1 MAPGARPSPPP
12 GLRVWEHHLW
22 GRQLFRV
29 LGVQHL
35 RHQHVPKDA
44 AEVAGH
50 GGLLLQ
56 PAVVLEGQ
64 DDGVWG
70 QLLGGGQTA
79 AQDHSSL
86 PHQDLGYT
94 QWLPHFRTGR
104 WRWGSEEPTLGETES
119 VGQRSGW
126 GPQEGV
132 DCLGS

>member
-22 GRQLFRV
+22 GWQLFRV

-70 QLLGGGQTA
+70 QLLGGGGTDSSSGPLLPPPPGPWLHPVA
-79 AQDHSSL
+79 PPLQDR
-86 PHQDLGYT
+86 QV
-94 QWLPHFRTGR
+94 
-104 WRWGSEEPTLGETES
+104 E
-119 VGQRSGW
+119 VG
-126 GPQEGV
+126 
-132 DCLGS
+132 L